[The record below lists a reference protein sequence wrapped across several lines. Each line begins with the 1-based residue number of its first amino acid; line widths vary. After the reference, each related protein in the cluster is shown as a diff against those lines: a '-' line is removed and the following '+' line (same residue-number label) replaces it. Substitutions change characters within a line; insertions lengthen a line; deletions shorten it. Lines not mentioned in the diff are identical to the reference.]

1 MDRIAD
7 ILLSLRNN
15 TTFKYTFC
23 VAAFLLALVIRL
35 VLDRYLPPGYPFLTF
50 FPAVILS
57 TLVAGVWAGIVSTVA
72 CGLAALYFF
81 IQPIY
86 SFELNYSGILALT
99 VYCFVAGID
108 IALIHVMTRALD
120 QLRAERNRSADLTRR
135 TEIMFSELQH
145 RVSNNLQ
152 TIAGLL
158 LLQESEIEDAKA
170 QHALQEARN
179 RITLLGKLHRKLHD
193 PNLASADLGA
203 FLEEISRDVIQAS
216 GVKGVECIVN
226 TSGVDIPPRKFIP
239 LALIVTELLS
249 NSLEHGFADGRYG
262 TVRITCQLDS
272 VTGEIAL
279 TVDDDGH
286 GLPPD
291 FNLQTTK
298 SLGLYIAKSLAQQID
313 GRLSMAS
320 NRGTQCTLYFP
331 ASA

>member
-1 MDRIAD
+1 MMIQHPALSGTKFTPLLITNRYSNSHSASPKGQVEFDAFPQLPDHINNYEMLMDRIAD

-170 QHALQEARN
+170 QHALKEARN
-179 RITLLGKLHRKLHD
+179 RITLLGNCTGSCMT
-193 PNLASADLGA
+193 P
-203 FLEEISRDVIQAS
+203 
-216 GVKGVECIVN
+216 
-226 TSGVDIPPRKFIP
+226 TWIPPIS
-239 LALIVTELLS
+239 ALFWRS
-249 NSLEHGFADGRYG
+249 
-262 TVRITCQLDS
+262 C
-272 VTGEIAL
+272 
-279 TVDDDGH
+279 
-286 GLPPD
+286 
-291 FNLQTTK
+291 
-298 SLGLYIAKSLAQQID
+298 
-313 GRLSMAS
+313 
-320 NRGTQCTLYFP
+320 P
-331 ASA
+331 AT